1 MIAEPVKIFSLISR
15 STYGMILFLTFFL
28 YSCNKNSVPAPSNNN
43 LLNASVSLSSGNTVT
58 INATD
63 SKVKFSKDVFGY
75 ALISGLNNDNA
86 EVNISF
92 QTLTSPGTYSLYCE
106 YRVDAK
112 SIPNLIYANTFA
124 ANQPNGL
131 PTYQGSVTITAVT
144 LSHIEGTFSATC
156 KTSINATDSA
166 MVTGSFNGDY

>member
-1 MIAEPVKIFSLISR
+1 MIAEPVQIFSLISR
-15 STYGMILFLTFFL
+15 SAYGMILFLTFFL
-28 YSCNKNSVPAPSNNN
+28 YSCNKNSEPAN

-58 INATD
+58 INATG

-75 ALISGLNNDNA
+75 ALISGLNSDNA

-92 QTLTSPGTYSLYCE
+92 QTLTSPGSYSLYCE

-112 SIPNLIYANTFA
+112 STPNLIYANTFA
-124 ANQPNGL
+124 ANQPNGF

>member
-1 MIAEPVKIFSLISR
+1 
-15 STYGMILFLTFFL
+15 MILFLTFFL
-28 YSCNKNSVPAPSNNN
+28 YSCNKPAPSNNN
-43 LLNASVSLSSGNTVT
+43 LLKASVSLSSGNTVT

-63 SKVKFSKDVFGY
+63 SKVKFSKDVVFGFV
-75 ALISGLNNDNA
+75 LISGLNSDNA

-112 SIPNLIYANTFA
+112 STPNLIYANTYA

-144 LSHIEGTFSATC
+144 LNHIEGTFSATC
-156 KTSINATDSA
+156 KTSMNATDSA
-166 MVTGSFNGDY
+166 MVTGSFKGDY

>member
-1 MIAEPVKIFSLISR
+1 MIAEPVKIFSRSSR
-15 STYGMILFLTFFL
+15 STYGMILFLAFFL
-28 YSCNKNSVPAPSNNN
+28 YSCNRNSEPAPSN

-75 ALISGLNNDNA
+75 ALISGFNRDNA

-112 SIPNLIYANTFA
+112 STPNLIYANTFA
-124 ANQPNGL
+124 ANQPNGF

-166 MVTGSFNGDY
+166 IVNGSFKGDY

>member
-1 MIAEPVKIFSLISR
+1 MIAEPVQIFSLISR
-15 STYGMILFLTFFL
+15 SAYGMILFLTFFL
-28 YSCNKNSVPAPSNNN
+28 YSCNKNSEPAN

-58 INATD
+58 INATG

-75 ALISGLNNDNA
+75 ALISGLNSDNA

-112 SIPNLIYANTFA
+112 STPNLIYANTFA
-124 ANQPNGL
+124 ANQPNGF

>member
-1 MIAEPVKIFSLISR
+1 MIAEPVQIFSLISR
-15 STYGMILFLTFFL
+15 SVYGMILFLTFFL
-28 YSCNKNSVPAPSNNN
+28 YSCNKNSEPAN

-58 INATD
+58 INATG

-75 ALISGLNNDNA
+75 ALISGLNSDNA

-112 SIPNLIYANTFA
+112 STPNLIYANTFA
-124 ANQPNGL
+124 ANQPNGF